1 MVLWL
6 IPCVI
11 NLTGKIDFRDK
22 GRAENE
28 FE

>member
-22 GRAENE
+22 VRAEIE